1 MEYNIITLGINCA
14 PALIARDLELRKFSL
29 PFDWV
34 VTNNNQIINCIEDDF
49 EKFHKNLHFT
59 LDNHWQMDEYG
70 IQYPHEYPVND
81 DGTII
86 DNWQDYHAEVLIK
99 YQRRIERFRN
109 IMNDSK
115 PIIALYFGTLKYAEI
130 LKKYME
136 RKYNKIIVFVVATNQ
151 IPVRNIDNMI
161 ICNVYN
167 NDQSRDKTYWI
178 NGINEAISKIKN
190 ISNMIPIKRT
200 NKIFMKLF

>member
-49 EKFHKNLHFT
+49 EKFHKHLHFT